1 MFKISCEKGCQT
13 PGLQYSYLK
22 DVDHMMEYFNPALEN
37 LAGTPY
43 EEDIRR
49 IMTNLHVG

>member
-1 MFKISCEKGCQT
+1 
-13 PGLQYSYLK
+13 
-22 DVDHMMEYFNPALEN
+22 MEYFNPALEN

-49 IMTNLHVG
+49 IMTNLHVGWPFG